1 MIPIAKMEKFCNAP
15 PPNVSSKPKTE
26 ACSVM
31 KSIASLLEYG
41 TGINVPRRKTTNMS
55 NVNMIF
61 RLISPT
67 RIKLESAR
75 NIKSPQFYRLLLR
88 LLLLRKQRTYELLQ

>member
-41 TGINVPRRKTTNMS
+41 RGINVPRRETTNMS

-67 RIKLESAR
+67 RIELESVR
-75 NIKSPQFYRLLLR
+75 NIKRSEEHTSELQSRGHIVCRPRLE
-88 LLLLRKQRTYELLQ
+88 KK